1 MILSDSEMNKFEFR
15 GDSFPLRCD
24 LLVLEKIQDKVGD
37 IMDAENEIRGFKP
50 RVDSDG
56 VVDTTVGRWTIPNIS
71 LVTQSLVWMM
81 EEAREITNGQYQ
93 IPTTKDLKQQDDYT
107 IAELATIVYREFSSC
122 IAGKKKEENQ
132 SKEEDGYR
140 DSSKKCLI
148 DFSWLI
154 FVGLQCRL
162 SRTEIQREPFWRMQE
177 LVQQWKRQQNAVTK
191 QCVWNID
198 E

>member
-1 MILSDSEMNKFEFR
+1 MILSDETMTKFEFR

-81 EEAREITNGQYQ
+81 EEAREITNGQYA
-93 IPTTKDLKQQDDYT
+93 IPSVKDLKQQTDYT
-107 IAELATIVYREFSSC
+107 IGEMATIVYKEFSSC
-122 IAGKKKEENQ
+122 IAGKKKKKTRRK
-132 SKEEDGYR
+132 SKTD
-140 DSSKKCLI
+140 
-148 DFSWLI
+148 
-154 FVGLQCRL
+154 
-162 SRTEIQREPFWRMQE
+162 TET
-177 LVQQWKRQQNAVTK
+177 VAKNA
-191 QCVWNID
+191 
-198 E
+198 